1 MKNVTAILL
10 ASLTIGQAALA
21 GTLTCDVT
29 RTNKYNEND
38 VSTQKVSMEFDE
50 NCGRHTLISQSLN
63 TFLVPWASGHLNVGL
78 EVINRGRGTRLA
90 LETVN
95 TYGNQIVFD
104 EKIGSLISA
113 PDTVTNK
120 FEVGDY
126 SMEVDCYIEQGGDAG
141 LNFSGND

>member
-10 ASLTIGQAALA
+10 AALTIGRAALA

-29 RTNKYNEND
+29 RTNKYDDND
-38 VSTQKVSMEFDE
+38 VATQKVSMSFDE
-50 NCGRHTLISQSLN
+50 NCGRRTLLNQPLN

-95 TYGNQIVFD
+95 THNNQVAFD
-104 EKIGSLISA
+104 EKYGSLISA
-113 PDTVTNK
+113 PDTVSNS
-120 FEVGDY
+120 FEIGDY
-126 SMEVDCYIEQGGDAG
+126 SLQVDCYVQSQGDVGMTFGAAD
-141 LNFSGND
+141 